1 MSPFYYRVITLL
13 ITSHNADEKRPR
25 SRLYDSDADPAP
37 APAARRRRDEL
48 RKLELRISEL
58 QGAFDTE
65 RGRAIHLEAMLDART
80 KVTAELQS
88 VLVNLKQFELERNL
102 KHLAGPPAGVNLDA
116 HIQRFWAISIAD
128 LGRALLSACPL
139 QSEGAR
145 VGLPIVLNL
154 LEGGTLCLFVHHQIA
169 SSGGRFSIYTISS
182 WLYLYQNS
190 ISAEAAKLSA
200 GD

>member
-88 VLVNLKQFELERNL
+88 VLVNLKRFELERDL
-102 KHLAGPPAGVNLDA
+102 KHLAGPPGGGGQFRCA
-116 HIQRFWAISIAD
+116 HSAILGDIDCRPRPGAAQRMPTS
-128 LGRALLSACPL
+128 
-139 QSEGAR
+139 
-145 VGLPIVLNL
+145 
-154 LEGGTLCLFVHHQIA
+154 
-169 SSGGRFSIYTISS
+169 
-182 WLYLYQNS
+182 
-190 ISAEAAKLSA
+190 K
-200 GD
+200 

>member
-37 APAARRRRDEL
+37 APVARRRRDEL

-88 VLVNLKQFELERNL
+88 VLVNLKQFELEGNL
-102 KHLAGPPAGVNLDA
+102 KHLAGPPGGAVNLDA
-116 HIQRFWAISIAD
+116 HIRRFWAISIAD

-154 LEGGTLCLFVHHQIA
+154 L
-169 SSGGRFSIYTISS
+169 
-182 WLYLYQNS
+182 
-190 ISAEAAKLSA
+190 
-200 GD
+200 

>member
-102 KHLAGPPAGVNLDA
+102 IHFKFNSGGPGGGGLFKDA
-116 HIQRFWAISIAD
+116 HVLSDSRRYRLPTSAGRCSAHAHFKVRV
-128 LGRALLSACPL
+128 RALGC
-139 QSEGAR
+139 Q
-145 VGLPIVLNL
+145 
-154 LEGGTLCLFVHHQIA
+154 
-169 SSGGRFSIYTISS
+169 
-182 WLYLYQNS
+182 
-190 ISAEAAKLSA
+190 
-200 GD
+200 